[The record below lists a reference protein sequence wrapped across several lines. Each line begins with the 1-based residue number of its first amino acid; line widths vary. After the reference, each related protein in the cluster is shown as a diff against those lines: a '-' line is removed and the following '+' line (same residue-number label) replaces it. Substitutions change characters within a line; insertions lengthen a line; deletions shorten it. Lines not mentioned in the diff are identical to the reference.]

1 MLAVSADS
9 AVRPRRR
16 LGCDRRRAWPAMV
29 CSPWYST
36 CGRRR
41 QRAFTLV
48 ELLIVMAIAA
58 VLLGVALPAIDGM
71 LRAYRLRL
79 AAAELFGAVELARA
93 QAIALGQKVTLA
105 PSAAT
110 LDWADGWTVFIDRN
124 GNRRPD
130 GGDDILMRHPALAH
144 ASSAQEKAEIAVSL
158 NFGVQQGPPY
168 LAYNSMG
175 RGCSHLSSLTPR
187 FGTLTL
193 AQGRQIRRIKI
204 NMLGR
209 ARLCDPGRDAA
220 VCAGADP

>member
-1 MLAVSADS
+1 MSAAS
-9 AVRPRRR
+9 ALRACRQLQSGP
-16 LGCDRRRAWPAMV
+16 RRAWPGVAWSSW
-29 CSPWYST
+29 SPSHGHW
-36 CGRRR
+36 R

-48 ELLIVMAIAA
+48 ELLIVVA
-58 VLLGVALPAIDGM
+58 VATILLGISLPAIDGM

-144 ASSAQEKAEIAVSL
+144 PSNSQEKAEIAVSL
-158 NFGVQQGPPY
+158 NFGAQQGPPY

-187 FGTLTL
+187 FGTLTM

-220 VCAGADP
+220 NCAGADP